1 MGGRLNTVTVTRLL
15 LLASKTFP
23 CLFPPAIFPLLPPPC
38 LQLSLLHTVVYGT
51 PVWRDICLLLS
62 LSSGFLVEL
71 ASHKSK
77 QVLISSSDHFCSF
90 LFLPELDSLLTPI
103 LLPSLP
109 HLSCLGGRG
118 FPFFCLATA
127 IGTVTHLKI
136 THLGRS
142 TLTHLLFTFKK
153 AAYKGP
159 FCWLWLIWADTSQ
172 MVCFLAFL
180 AAYPHCNVNTIDVN
194 NTISNMLQFK
204 PHLVLCFNRAY
215 EAFPTIYLDT
225 FSMLI
230 WVQFHRM
237 CHSKE
242 ENSKRVG

>member
-1 MGGRLNTVTVTRLL
+1 MVTHLITCLL
-15 LLASKTFP
+15 LPASNTFP
-23 CLFPPAIFPLLPPPC
+23 CLFPPTIFPLLPPPH
-38 LQLSLLHTVVYGT
+38 LPLSLSHTVEYGK

-62 LSSGFLVEL
+62 LSSGFLLGL

-109 HLSCLGGRG
+109 HLSSLGGHG

-127 IGTVTHLKI
+127 SGMVTRLKI
-136 THLGRS
+136 TCFGRS
-142 TLTHLLFTFKK
+142 TLTRLLFTFNK

-159 FCWLWLIWADTSQ
+159 FCWLWLIWKDTSQ
-172 MVCFLAFL
+172 MVCFVAFL
-180 AAYPHCNVNTIDVN
+180 AAYPHCCINTIDVN

-204 PHLVLCFNRAY
+204 PHFNRAY

-225 FSMLI
+225 FSMLVWI
-230 WVQFHRM
+230 QFHRM

-242 ENSKRVG
+242 ENSKWVG

>member
-1 MGGRLNTVTVTRLL
+1 MVTHLITRLL
-15 LLASKTFP
+15 LLASNTFP
-23 CLFPPAIFPLLPPPC
+23 CLFPPASFPLLPPPH
-38 LQLSLLHTVVYGT
+38 LLLNLSHTVVYGT
-51 PVWRDICLLLS
+51 PVWREMWHLLS
-62 LSSGFLVEL
+62 LSSGFLVGL

-77 QVLISSSDHFCSF
+77 QVFISSSDHFCSF

-103 LLPSLP
+103 FLPSFT
-109 HLSCLGGRG
+109 HLSTLGGCG
-118 FPFFCLATA
+118 FPFFCFDTA
-127 IGTVTHLKI
+127 IEMVTHLKI
-136 THLGRS
+136 TCLGRS

-159 FCWLWLIWADTSQ
+159 FCWLWLMWADTSK

-180 AAYPHCNVNTIDVN
+180 VAYPHCTINTIDVH

-230 WVQFHRM
+230 WVLKKKIASR
-237 CHSKE
+237 
-242 ENSKRVG
+242 

>member
-1 MGGRLNTVTVTRLL
+1 MVTVTRLITHL
-15 LLASKTFP
+15 LLQASKTFP
-23 CLFPPAIFPLLPPPC
+23 CLLPPAIFPLLPPPH
-38 LQLSLLHTVVYGT
+38 LPLSLSHTVVYGT
-51 PVWRDICLLLS
+51 PVWRDIYLLQS
-62 LSSGFLVEL
+62 LSSGFLAEL

-77 QVLISSSDHFCSF
+77 QVLSSSSDHFCSF

-109 HLSCLGGRG
+109 CLSCLVGHG

-127 IGTVTHLKI
+127 IGMVTRSKI

-142 TLTHLLFTFKK
+142 TLTRLLFTFKN

-159 FCWLWLIWADTSQ
+159 FCWLWLTWADTSQ

-180 AAYPHCNVNTIDVN
+180 AAYPHCTINTIDIN

-215 EAFPTIYLDT
+215 ETFPTIYLDT

-242 ENSKRVG
+242 ENSKWVG

>member
-1 MGGRLNTVTVTRLL
+1 MITRLL

-23 CLFPPAIFPLLPPPC
+23 CLFPPAIFPLLPPPH
-38 LQLSLLHTVVYGT
+38 LPLNLSHTVVYGT
-51 PVWRDICLLLS
+51 PVWREIWHLLS
-62 LSSGFLVEL
+62 LSSGFLVGL

-77 QVLISSSDHFCSF
+77 QVFISSSDHFCSF
-90 LFLPELDSLLTPI
+90 LFWPELDSLLTPI
-103 LLPSLP
+103 FLPSFP
-109 HLSCLGGRG
+109 HLSTLGGHG
-118 FPFFCLATA
+118 FPFFCFATA
-127 IGTVTHLKI
+127 IKMVTCLKI
-136 THLGRS
+136 TRLGRS
-142 TLTHLLFTFKK
+142 TLTRLLFTFKK
-153 AAYKGP
+153 AAYKGS
-159 FCWLWLIWADTSQ
+159 FCWLWLIWADTSK

-180 AAYPHCNVNTIDVN
+180 AAYPHCTINTIDVH

-242 ENSKRVG
+242 ENSKQVG